1 MASPQPAPTQ
11 FELELDP
18 GITPRRK
25 PSSGWRFVSWIG
37 VIICVLFISK
47 FIFSVGRAAFD
58 LTQFAHTSVYQNQTW
73 EEVVASESRDAVV
86 RPLIHDTQTFDVVI
100 TVWLRRTHEEVE
112 ERRIQKDKSPL
123 TDVLNGHP
131 ADMPALD
138 FQENRYYLMAYED
151 DDIYEKPIFSDV
163 VFRGLTLKDKDV
175 GAKVPLQIPT
185 QVFRSPKLSHS
196 DLRASIVLIPTSPSP
211 LDFISDY
218 STWYPSKVKW
228 PRMKAYP
235 FPLNSSN
242 PPDRGL
248 RDRAI
253 ESFAI
258 SISLLSFHDTPS
270 SCNEHAATEMS
281 DDIFGSSERDESHG
295 HPDYYGV
302 TDSRW
307 DRFADPSGKHPFV
320 ITRTQIRVSDETH
333 LFNRKAYAKKHKE
346 LKTASCGQNDPNTTP
361 QLQLCHR
368 VYMENGNWEVLLR
381 ARVPDTTN
389 KARSTVDWFYAP
401 YLTHLAAS
409 AGPKDLKPVP
419 VTRGSCSDNVSTSQS
434 KPQDQDMM
442 NVAWHVSFSGRS
454 TGKLTVGELWG
465 FPTQLDH
472 GDSDWK
478 KESAH
483 AKSEMINGILGHRYH
498 PDAHPRRKLALKVAA
513 WCMSIIATVL
523 NLSYWTTRTSTVHI
537 SVKGTLL
544 LAASLLLD
552 SLIGVVVEIRQ
563 NDIKHNDWISL
574 IVLFVKTLLF
584 KWILPLLMVR
594 IAGRFVFLGKDG
606 VSSWIPRRIRANHRE
621 RASARL
627 DEKTSIRLVAALL
640 AGLILLYVFIDPNNL
655 FIISPLQIIPTYE
668 DVPEPFIRVL
678 VAPLKW
684 TGNFCQMTLNERSG
698 VFAGSYRLTIFVRV
712 IEEVL
717 RLALLSERAIGRDD
731 SRWGLSMED
740 AIRLMILAGFGWQ
753 AVRLSRH
760 AVDEDGEKEDSL

>member
-1 MASPQPAPTQ
+1 MASPQPAPPQ
-11 FELELDP
+11 SELDLDP

-37 VIICVLFISK
+37 VGICVLFILNL
-47 FIFSVGRAAFD
+47 IFSASRAIFNF
-58 LTQFAHTSVYQNQTW
+58 TQFAHTSVYQNQTW
-73 EEVVASESRDAVV
+73 EEVAASGTHDAVV
-86 RPLIHDTQTFDVVI
+86 RPLINDTQTFDVAI
-100 TVWLRRTHEEVE
+100 TVWLRRTYE
-112 ERRIQKDKSPL
+112 ERMEIQMSQSPL
-123 TDVLNGHP
+123 TGVLNGLP
-131 ADMPALD
+131 ADMLD
-138 FQENRYYLMAYED
+138 FRENWQYLVAYQD
-151 DDIYEKPIFSDV
+151 DDEYEKAIFSDV

-242 PPDRGL
+242 PPDRKL
-248 RDRAI
+248 QDRAI

-270 SCNEHAATEMS
+270 SCHDNTGTEIS
-281 DDIFGSSERDESHG
+281 DDIFGSSEQDRFYG
-295 HPDYYGV
+295 HSDYYGE
-302 TDSRW
+302 TDSPWHKFGDLSR
-307 DRFADPSGKHPFV
+307 KHPFV
-320 ITRTQIRVSDETH
+320 VTRTQIRVSDETH

-346 LKTASCGQNDPNTTP
+346 LKASSCGQNDPNTIP
-361 QLQLCHR
+361 QLRLCDR
-368 VYMENGNWEVLLR
+368 GYMENGNWEVLLQ
-381 ARVPDTTN
+381 AHTPDIPNETGFTGG
-389 KARSTVDWFYAP
+389 WFYAP
-401 YLTHLAAS
+401 YMSHLVAG

-419 VTRGSCSDNVSTSQS
+419 VIRGRCPDVVSTSEINP
-434 KPQDQDMM
+434 KDQDIMD
-442 NVAWHVSFSGRS
+442 VTWHVSFSGRS
-454 TGKLTVGELWG
+454 PGKLVMGELWN

-483 AKSEMINGILGHRYH
+483 ASSEMINGVLGHRYH
-498 PDAHPRRKLALKVAA
+498 PDAHPRRKLALKVVA
-513 WCMSIIATVL
+513 WCMSIVGTIL
-523 NLSYWTTRTSTVHI
+523 NLSYWTTRISTVHI

-574 IVLFVKTLLF
+574 IVLFVKASLF
-584 KWILPLLMVR
+584 EWILPLLMIR
-594 IAGRFVFLGKDG
+594 TAGRFVFLGEDG
-606 VSSWIPRRIRANHRE
+606 VSSWIPRRIKTNHRE

-627 DEKTSIRLVAALL
+627 DEKTSAHLVVALFV
-640 AGLILLYVFIDPNNL
+640 GLILLYIFVDPYNI
-655 FIISPLQIIPTYE
+655 FVITPLQSMPTYE

-678 VAPLKW
+678 VAPLEW
-684 TGNFCQMTLNERSG
+684 TGNLCQMVLNERSG

-712 IEEVL
+712 IEEAL

-731 SRWGLSMED
+731 SRWGLTAED
-740 AIRLMILAGFGWQ
+740 AIRLVVLAGFGWQ
-753 AVRLSRH
+753 AIRLSRH
-760 AVDEDGEKEDSL
+760 AVDEDGEEEHSL